1 MKKFDIIFN
10 ALSCA
15 NCIIID
21 EWKDETEQYYGLIQF
36 YSHDTRK
43 TYKMLWDND
52 NIIEFEEVS

>member
-15 NCIIID
+15 SCIIID
-21 EWKDETEQYYGLIQF
+21 EWKNETEQDYGLIQF
-36 YSHDTRK
+36 YSHDSRK

-52 NIIEFEEVS
+52 TIIKFEEAS